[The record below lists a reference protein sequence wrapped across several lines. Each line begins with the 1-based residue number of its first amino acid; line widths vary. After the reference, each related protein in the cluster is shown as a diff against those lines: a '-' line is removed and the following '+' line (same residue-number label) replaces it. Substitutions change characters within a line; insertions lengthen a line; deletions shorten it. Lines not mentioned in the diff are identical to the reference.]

1 MQALALL
8 LAATSVTWTTANSN
22 ATGDQSGP
30 SVATNRTG
38 GVAVVWED
46 APAGDGHSDVW
57 LRFYQN
63 GTSAYE
69 KKLSPGGAA
78 GTNWKHVTPDVG
90 LDDRG
95 NAVVVWADDPD
106 GNGSFNVAYRV
117 VAPAGTVTGSGWAN
131 ADTNG
136 NQIRPKVAVDPDGI
150 PNTGAVGFT
159 AVWEDVQPSTVT
171 VRAAG
176 FDSAKAYEKQASQ
189 TAGTHHHPD
198 VAVGAA
204 GDATV
209 VWEEDADANTYYN
222 IGLTR
227 LARTTGSVLLSI
239 RIANLNGG
247 GQQTRP
253 AIAANF
259 AGDLAV
265 TWESDHTLTKGVWE
279 RSFTADGTARHTEVE
294 ASTGA
299 GATVPGVG
307 IDDQGRVTA
316 GWTVS
321 AADVRVRGF
330 NPDGTA
336 TGRLPDSPLAWTTA
350 GRQDQLALAVSPW
363 NEVAL
368 AYTDDSDGN
377 GSDQVLLGTGAT
389 NDDGVWEPLA

>member
-8 LAATSVTWTTANSN
+8 LAASSVTWTTANSN
-22 ATGDQSGP
+22 ATGDQSG
-30 SVATNRTG
+30 SAVAANRSG

-46 APAGDGHSDVW
+46 APAGDGHSDIW

-63 GTSAYE
+63 STSAYE
-69 KKLSPGGAA
+69 VKLSPGG
-78 GTNWKHVTPDVG
+78 WKHVTPDVG

-106 GNGSFNVAYRV
+106 GNGSYNVAYRV
-117 VAPAGTVTGSGWAN
+117 VSPTGTVTASGWAN
-131 ADTNG
+131 ASADG

-159 AVWEDVQPSTVT
+159 TVWEDIQPTTVT

-176 FDSAKAYEKQASQ
+176 FNGAKAYEKQASQ

-204 GDATV
+204 GDATI
-209 VWEEDADANTYYN
+209 VWEEDADANAYYN

-227 LARTTGSVLLSI
+227 LARTTGSVLLSL

-253 AIAANF
+253 AIAPNANGDF
-259 AGDLAV
+259 AVA
-265 TWESDHTLTKGVWE
+265 WESDHTGTKGVWE
-279 RSFTADGTARHTEVE
+279 RSFAADGTARHTEVE
-294 ASTGA
+294 ASTGT
-299 GATVPGVG
+299 GATVPGIG
-307 IDDQGRVTA
+307 LDDQGRVTA

-330 NPDGTA
+330 NPDGTT
-336 TGRLPDSPLAWTTA
+336 TGRLPDSPLAWTAT
-350 GRQDQLALAVSPW
+350 GKQDQLAVAVSPW
-363 NEVAL
+363 NEVAV

-389 NDDGVWEPLA
+389 NDDGGWEPLG